1 MQYNE
6 TLKTPQ
12 CRNNPKNH
20 ENHVDKQS
28 VTVYHSVCTVIK
40 VQDDYSHIMSS
51 LIKRKPISYYYI
63 IRINVT
69 SNVGRSHIV
78 PLKDNNF
85 IF

>member
-40 VQDDYSHIMSS
+40 VQDDYSRIMSS

-63 IRINVT
+63 IPHKCDKQRWEI
-69 SNVGRSHIV
+69 SHSSS
-78 PLKDNNF
+78 
-85 IF
+85 